1 MDYYQVLGVSKSA
14 TDVEIKSA
22 YRRLALQYHPDKN
35 PSPDAKHK
43 FQELTHSYSHLI
55 DPKKRYNYDNGIN
68 EDEEEIDMNDL
79 MAFLDP
85 DFFRELGFPVMFT

>member
-1 MDYYQVLGVSKSA
+1 MDYYQVLGVTKSA
-14 TDVEIKSA
+14 TEAELKSA

-35 PSPDAKHK
+35 PNPDAKQK
-43 FQELTHSYSHLI
+43 FQELTHAYSILI

-85 DFFRELGFPVMFT
+85 DFFRELGFPVIFM